1 MVCNKR
7 LIGLDPGLR
16 KTGWGIVDF
25 DGVSVTYVGCGVV
38 SPPSND
44 EMSHRLAFLH
54 EGLARIIEEWQPD
67 SAAIEETFVNK
78 NASSTLKLGQARGVV
93 MLTPALAGLTV
104 AEYHNRVVKL
114 SVVGTGRAAKQQIHL
129 MVRHLLPGANPRT
142 EDEADALAIAICH
155 ANHSIAKL
163 QRSRLGA
170 NI

>member
-38 SPPSND
+38 SPPSNAD
-44 EMSHRLAFLH
+44 MSDRLAFLH
-54 EGLARIIEEWQPD
+54 GGLARIIEEWQPD

-93 MLTPALAGLTV
+93 MLTPALAG
-104 AEYHNRVVKL
+104 
-114 SVVGTGRAAKQQIHL
+114 
-129 MVRHLLPGANPRT
+129 
-142 EDEADALAIAICH
+142 
-155 ANHSIAKL
+155 
-163 QRSRLGA
+163 
-170 NI
+170 

>member
-16 KTGWGIVDF
+16 KTGWGIVDC

-44 EMSHRLAFLH
+44 EMSDRLAFLH
-54 EGLARIIEEWQPD
+54 GGLARIIEEWQPD

-93 MLTPALAGLTV
+93 MLTPALAGLAV

-129 MVRHLLPGANPRT
+129 MVRHLLPGANPQT

-155 ANHSIAKL
+155 AHHSIAKL